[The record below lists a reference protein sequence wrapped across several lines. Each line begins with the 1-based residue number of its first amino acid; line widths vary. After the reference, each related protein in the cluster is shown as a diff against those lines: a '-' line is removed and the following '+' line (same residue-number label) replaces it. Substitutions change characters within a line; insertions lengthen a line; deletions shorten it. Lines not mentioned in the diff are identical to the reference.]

1 MKIQT
6 GHPVMGNV
14 QDVRGN
20 SVRFINDEGRWL
32 FEVQI
37 CKDGTSIQV
46 RGVESHMIGDEIHV
60 NSMTI
65 EPKYSNCVVIR
76 TLPYDRT

>member
-14 QDVRGN
+14 EDVQGA
-20 SVRFINDEGRWL
+20 SVRFIDDEGRCL

-37 CKDGTSIQV
+37 CKDGASLEV
-46 RGVESHMIGDEIHV
+46 RGVDSHMVGDEVHV
-60 NSMTI
+60 TSLTI
-65 EPKYSNCVVIR
+65 EPKYSNCVVVR
-76 TLPYDRT
+76 TLPYDNT